1 MSNSS
6 EYKEVIVETY
16 SASRALGDTGRSKIR
31 VRPIAGQGMDTNL
44 KVECSKKM
52 REMYPVGTKFKLS
65 LKTIAPENN
74 RKFLYAHFN
83 APYEVLTDEEVTNF
97 LNKKNLCATR

>member
-16 SASRALGDTGRSKIR
+16 LASRALGDTGRSKVR
-31 VRPIAGQGMDTNL
+31 VRPIVGQGIDTNL

-52 REMYPVGTKFKLS
+52 REIHPVGTKFRLS
-65 LKTIAPENN
+65 LKTITPANN
-74 RKFLYAHFN
+74 REFLYAHFN
-83 APYEVLTDEEVTNF
+83 APLKF
-97 LNKKNLCATR
+97 

>member
-6 EYKEVIVETY
+6 EFKEVIVETY

-52 REMYPVGTKFKLS
+52 REMYPAGTKFKLS
-65 LKTIAPENN
+65 LKTIVPENN
-74 RKFLYAHFN
+74 REFLYAHFN

-97 LNKKNLCATR
+97 LNKKNL

>member
-31 VRPIAGQGMDTNL
+31 VRPIAGQGIDTSL

-52 REMYPVGTKFKLS
+52 REMYPVGTKFKLF
-65 LKTIAPENN
+65 LKIIIPKDN
-74 RKFLYAHFN
+74 REFFYAHFN
-83 APYEVLTDEEVTNF
+83 APYEVLTDEEVKDF
-97 LNKKNLCATR
+97 LNKKLMT

>member
-1 MSNSS
+1 MGSSS

-16 SASRALGDTGRSKIR
+16 AASRALGDTGRSKVR
-31 VRPIAGQGMDTNL
+31 VRPIAGQGIDTNL

-65 LKTIAPENN
+65 LKTITPADN
-74 RKFLYAHFN
+74 REFLYAHFN

-97 LNKKNLCATR
+97 LNKKNL